1 MQIIEMIIIQMKRMR
16 SMKSLNIGP
25 AVIGDEYKRIAEV
38 SIIIT
43 AYGPEERELR
53 TQDVITNDIEGG
65 NGEGLGNVDTGGKN
79 IRRMNSSLF
88 RELMQHYK
96 EA

>member
-1 MQIIEMIIIQMKRMR
+1 ME
-16 SMKSLNIGP
+16 
-25 AVIGDEYKRIAEV
+25 IA
-38 SIIIT
+38 
-43 AYGPEERELR
+43 
-53 TQDVITNDIEGG
+53 TNDIEGE

-96 EA
+96 EAWSEIDLHNMRLKWCNKKSKTKS